1 MTAMQV
7 GIQLLVRKKSMEKS
21 DLVSAQGRLPCVL
34 DKMFMSVNIRLNLL
48 PIRVKTEVKI
58 FQLL

>member
-1 MTAMQV
+1 
-7 GIQLLVRKKSMEKS
+7 MEKS